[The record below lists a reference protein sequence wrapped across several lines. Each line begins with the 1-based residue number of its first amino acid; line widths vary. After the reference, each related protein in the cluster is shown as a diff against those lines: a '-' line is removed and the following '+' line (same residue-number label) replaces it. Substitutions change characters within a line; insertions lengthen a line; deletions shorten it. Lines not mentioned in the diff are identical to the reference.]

1 MINFFRKNDNMA
13 FLLKF
18 LAWLFILLLVLEV
31 FIRIFIIKSPYFRLV
46 PELGVVPVDNSVS
59 VWGVEGYGVTRFLAN
74 GEISTPQDSGR
85 LSVVVLGDSY
95 TEALQVNDGQKFV
108 SVAEG
113 ILHERGQDMNLRN
126 LGASGR
132 CIADYVYIAPF
143 VQRTYVP
150 DIIVL
155 QVTETDF
162 TESMDISRQNYF
174 AVDGTSVAL
183 VRNENYY
190 VFNLDL
196 RNMLYGTGLGSLAN
210 YKLTPLIKEQRLR
223 FAMSAAAQNQA
234 GELAVAPAD
243 SASDNADF
251 GELNP
256 AVFNSTMVQ
265 AQVDS
270 LMEAYPG
277 VMLVFLVIP
286 STPIVQ
292 GDNLIVS
299 DESDNLLVEAL
310 AEVSELP
317 VLYPR
322 DEFIELYTRYEK
334 LPRGFFNT
342 LPGSGH
348 LNPDGNFAV
357 GAALADYLEG
367 LVK

>member
-1 MINFFRKNDNMA
+1 
-13 FLLKF
+13 
-18 LAWLFILLLVLEV
+18 
-31 FIRIFIIKSPYFRLV
+31 
-46 PELGVVPVDNSVS
+46 
-59 VWGVEGYGVTRFLAN
+59 VEGYGVTRFLAN

-85 LSVVVLGDSY
+85 LTVVVLGDSY
-95 TEALQVNDGQKFV
+95 TEALQVNDDQKFV

-113 ILHERGQDMNLRN
+113 ILHEHGQDMNLRN

-132 CIADYVYIAPF
+132 CIADYIYIAPF
-143 VQRTYVP
+143 VRRIYAP

-174 AVDGTSVAL
+174 VVDGASVSL

-196 RNMLYGTGLGSLAN
+196 RNMLYSTGLGSLAN
-210 YKLTPLIKEQRLR
+210 YKLTPLVKEQRLR
-223 FAMSAAAQNQA
+223 FAMAAAAQNQE
-234 GELAVAPAD
+234 GESAVAPAD
-243 SASDNADF
+243 SDSEGAGFD
-251 GELNP
+251 E
-256 AVFNSTMVQ
+256 FNSAIFSSTMVQ

-277 VMLVFLVIP
+277 VKLIFLVIP

-292 GDNLIVS
+292 GENLIVS
-299 DESDNLLVEAL
+299 DKSDDLLVEAL
-310 AEVSELP
+310 GEASELP

-322 DEFIELYTRYEK
+322 DEFVELYTRYEK

-357 GAALADYLEG
+357 GVALADYLEG